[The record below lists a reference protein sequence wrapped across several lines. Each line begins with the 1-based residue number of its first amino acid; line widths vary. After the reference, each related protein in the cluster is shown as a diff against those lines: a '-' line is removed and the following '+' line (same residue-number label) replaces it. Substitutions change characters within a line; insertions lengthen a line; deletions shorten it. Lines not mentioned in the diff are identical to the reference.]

1 MITVVEPMVMS
12 QDDRDQ
18 ELTELAVMGDSDAF
32 DRLAARYRKRAHGL
46 ARRLTATEEDAED
59 VLQEAFFNAFKGIS
73 RFSGKSRFSTWF
85 YRIVVNCALTKRR
98 GRDLST
104 VSLDAP
110 FDGPVGS
117 AAREFED
124 MGPDPLAR
132 LIASESKEIL
142 SRAIAG
148 LPSKHRAAFVLKH
161 VENLSGSEICRILD
175 ISIPALKARLHRTR
189 LALRASLA
197 EHISN

>member
-1 MITVVEPMVMS
+1 MITAVEPMVMS
-12 QDDRDQ
+12 RDDRDQ
-18 ELTELAVMGDSDAF
+18 ELTELAVLGDADAF
-32 DRLAARYRKRAHGL
+32 DRLAGRYRKRAHGL

-73 RFSGKSRFSTWF
+73 RFNGKSRFSTWF

-98 GRDLST
+98 RRELAT
-104 VSLDAP
+104 VSLDEPA
-110 FDGPVGS
+110 DGPVGPT
-117 AAREFED
+117 ARELED

-132 LIASESKEIL
+132 LIAGESEEIL
-142 SRAIAG
+142 SRVIAD
-148 LPSKHRAAFVLKH
+148 LPSKHRVAFVLKH
-161 VENLSGSEICRILD
+161 VENLSGGEISRILN

-197 EHISN
+197 EHINN